1 MAIRVIGVSRKRLLE
16 NESTSLF
23 TSSQIRSMNISQDCQ
38 LLLLLSFFGFDV
50 VVSTMLSLP
59 VSCIALIY
67 GGLAL
72 GFLGFLP
79 WTATHASSPSVG
91 SNDSHNA
98 RPVDA
103 SPFPELVRISFQD
116 LQDAFGKET
125 SNGGDLLDAP
135 SPSLIQSIGRA
146 FGPHGLG
153 IVEVTD
159 IPEEMVQ
166 LRQQLLPYA
175 RLLAHLPPN
184 QLREIEVPEL
194 YYSIGWSHGREQLSN
209 GEYDLSKGSF
219 YFDPFRSSKTVIPA
233 SGDDDNG
240 CDIANSNVYPPS
252 LQPDLEAML
261 LRMTHFMASVGEWVL
276 NLCDFYLLQQQEAG
290 LETESNRL
298 LLHQRSLIDT
308 LGMNINAKARLLHY
322 FPTSTGESTSNAG
335 DWCGWHTDHGSLT
348 VLLPGMVTNE
358 ETGLEE
364 CPAVS
369 NEDEYAAPTDEEYE
383 FKPGLYIRP
392 RQPSASA
399 SSATM
404 SANDAD
410 NLVHVQLA
418 PSSLGF
424 QIGETISIM
433 SHGQLQATPHAVLS
447 GRRRRPIQGIENEA
461 NDKVGAAEQHE
472 NPPKVLSR
480 QSLALFL
487 QPNPDEPLPPLAVE
501 TDQDQT
507 NSDGLDPQSLA
518 ARWRPTF
525 GEFHHATMKAY
536 N

>member
-1 MAIRVIGVSRKRLLE
+1 MDRG
-16 NESTSLF
+16 
-23 TSSQIRSMNISQDCQ
+23 
-38 LLLLLSFFGFDV
+38 GFDV
-50 VVSTMLSLP
+50 VVSKMLPLSTSRLTFL
-59 VSCIALIY
+59 C

-72 GFLGFLP
+72 CFLGFLP

-91 SNDSHNA
+91 FNDSHNA
-98 RPVDA
+98 LTVDA
-103 SPFPELVRISFQD
+103 YPSPELVRISYQD

-125 SNGGDLLDAP
+125 SDGGNVLEVP

-166 LRQQLLPYA
+166 LRQQLLPYS

-184 QLREIEVPEL
+184 QLREIEVPEV

-219 YFDPFRSSKTVIPA
+219 YFDPFRSSKTVTSA
-233 SGDDDNG
+233 SGENNNDG
-240 CDIANSNVYPPS
+240 DIVSGNVYPPA
-252 LQPDLEAML
+252 LQPELEDML
-261 LRMTHFMASVGEWVL
+261 LRMTHFMASVGEWIL

-290 LETESNRL
+290 LVPESNRL
-298 LLHQRSLIDT
+298 PPHQQSLIDT
-308 LGMNINAKARLLHY
+308 LGMNLNAKARLLHY
-322 FPTSTGESTSNAG
+322 YPKSAGESASTAG

-364 CPAVS
+364 CTAVS
-369 NEDEYAAPTDEEYE
+369 NEDESTAQTDEEYE

-392 RQPSASA
+392 RHA
-399 SSATM
+399 SSDTPA
-404 SANDAD
+404 ANDED

-447 GRRRRPIQGIENEA
+447 GRRRRPIQGVGTEA
-461 NDKVGAAEQHE
+461 NDKVGATDQHG

-487 QPNPDEPLPPLAVE
+487 QPNPDEPLPPLATE
-501 TDQDQT
+501 SEQDQT
-507 NSDGLDPQSLA
+507 NSAELDPQSLA